1 MVGPESESSTPTW
14 ECLEALVREKAQER
28 VQRILEEEVTE
39 LLGREKSER
48 KTVVDPAPGYRN
60 GYGKARR
67 LAMSS
72 GTITLRRPRV
82 RGIEERFES
91 RVLPLF
97 ARRTK
102 ELGALLPEL
111 YLHGLAEGD
120 FELAMRGL
128 LGEGAPLS
136 KSSIRR
142 LRAVWTA
149 EFEEWSQRRL
159 EGREVVYVWGADGI
173 YVKAGLEWDKAA
185 LLVVLGAMRDGTKE
199 VLALRSG
206 YRESVESWSEVLRDL
221 KARGIEAPRLL
232 MADGNAAI
240 WGAVRQVWPE
250 AGEQRC
256 WNHKMRNVLDRL
268 PQREQS
274 EAKDLL
280 RAVVYAPSRAE
291 AVKARE
297 VFARRYRPWYPKA
310 VDVLEDDWERMVAF
324 YDFPRGSLKASTHDE
339 RGREPVRCATAQ
351 DDGGEAIQAGRER
364 YGADLEVALGGR
376 EAVPKARRSSP
387 PQGRV

>member
-1 MVGPESESSTPTW
+1 MMNIH
-14 ECLEALVREKAQER
+14 K
-28 VQRILEEEVTE
+28 E
-39 LLGREKSER
+39 LPLSFPGCPPSP
-48 KTVVDPAPGYRN
+48 DPSPPFTQISRHYRLLLLRN
-60 GYGKARR
+60 GYGKPKR

-72 GTITLRRPRV
+72 GTIMLRRPRV
-82 RGIEERFES
+82 RGVEERFES

-136 KSSIRR
+136 KSSIQR
-142 LRAVWTA
+142 LRAGWTA

-159 EGREVVYVWGADGI
+159 ESREIVYVWADGI
-173 YVKAGLEWDKAA
+173 YVKAGLERDKAA

-206 YRESVESWSEVLRDL
+206 YGESVESWSEVLRDL

-280 RAVVYAPSRAE
+280 RTVVYAPSRAE

-297 VFARRYRPWYPKA
+297 VFARALQTVVSEGGGCTRGRLGA
-310 VDVLEDDWERMVAF
+310 DGGVLRL
-324 YDFPRGSLKASTHDE
+324 PRGPLEASTHDE
-339 RGREPVRCATAQ
+339 RGREPLCRSTAQ
-351 DDGGEAIQAGRER
+351 DNGGEALQAGRER
-364 YGADLEVALGGR
+364 YGADLEAALGGR
-376 EAVPKARRSSP
+376 QALQKARRSSP